1 MWVKS
6 VFSKYSW
13 EKMPTIYCIPRQ
25 NGCSLPVLT
34 TLEFTFV
41 YSHGP
46 PCSPSEC
53 LFLYVLRLWWDN
65 LTIASIWPI
74 PPGSTAKRLQWA
86 GSTPCTINSKCCA
99 LEQVQWSGS
108 PWRICGP
115 IRHPIWSWLTLYVTM
130 GASPWPSTFHVGGS
144 SKLLLK
150 LYSEEDSGK
159 SNSVYWGWKLN
170 TPLGHTQHAK
180 K

>member
-1 MWVKS
+1 MAARFL
-6 VFSKYSW
+6 FSQPWNLHLSIV
-13 EKMPTIYCIPRQ
+13 M
-25 NGCSLPVLT
+25 
-34 TLEFTFV
+34 
-41 YSHGP
+41 
-46 PCSPSEC
+46 
-53 LFLYVLRLWWDN
+53 VLRVLL
-65 LTIASIWPI
+65 LTASSYMCCGCGGIIWPLPPYGQY

-86 GSTPCTINSKCCA
+86 GSTPCTMNSKCCA

-130 GASPWPSTFHVGGS
+130 GASPWLSTFHVGGS